1 MTPIPF
7 SLLSELGRADFI
19 HFNTTKGKA
28 ILKVSFVSDKEFGV
42 DIVEQ
47 RVKLLALMLTLYIAA
62 VQVPA
67 VLLLVQFPVIGP
79 GKAAGDDQSV

>member
-1 MTPIPF
+1 MTPIPL

-47 RVKLLALMLTLYIAA
+47 RVKLLALTLYIAA

-67 VLLLVQFPVIGP
+67 VLLLVQLPVIGP

>member
-47 RVKLLALMLTLYIAA
+47 RVKLLALTLYIAA